1 MKIDILNI
9 NSDRTPLNDVE
20 LHLKLELL
28 EYDYLIIERFIDR
41 VKLKL
46 ASSFVKFTISHV
58 E

>member
-46 ASSFVKFTISHV
+46 SSSFVKFSINHV